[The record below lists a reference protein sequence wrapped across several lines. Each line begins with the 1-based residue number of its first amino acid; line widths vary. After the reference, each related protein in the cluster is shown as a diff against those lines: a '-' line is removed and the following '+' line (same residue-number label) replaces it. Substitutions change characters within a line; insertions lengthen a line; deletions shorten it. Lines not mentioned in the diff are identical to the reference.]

1 VLTFHL
7 AGINNQN
14 FIMRDEETGSWWQQ
28 VSGEAI
34 QGPLKGKKLNAVFN
48 DEVSFAIWQTEN
60 PHGRVLKPNETVA
73 SRYSPANWEEGI
85 LNLPTVTANDA
96 RDGLDTRS
104 LILGV
109 VENGASRAY
118 PIDAVAKER
127 LIIDSLGG
135 TPLMI
140 VAAKD
145 GKSVRGFNRRVE
157 GRTLEFFVEPDTEPP
172 IFIDAQTGSKW
183 DFTGRAVSGTL
194 EGKELK
200 RVFLLKDYW
209 FDWKIYHPKTSVF
222 SGM

>member
-1 VLTFHL
+1 
-7 AGINNQN
+7 
-14 FIMRDEETGSWWQQ
+14 MRDEETGSWWQQ

-48 DEVSFAIWQTEN
+48 DEVSFAIWQKEY
-60 PHGRVLKPNETVA
+60 PSGRVLKPNETVA
-73 SRYSPANWEEGI
+73 SKYSPANWEESI
-85 LNLPTVTANDA
+85 LKLPTVTANDA
-96 RDGLDTRS
+96 RGSLNTRS

-109 VENGASRAY
+109 EENGASRAY
-118 PIDAVAKER
+118 PIEAVTHQR

-145 GKSVRGFNRRVE
+145 GKSVRGFQRRVE
-157 GRTLEFFVEPDTEPP
+157 GRTLEFFVEPDIEPP
-172 IFIDAQTGSKW
+172 LLIDSQTGSKW
-183 DFTGRAVSGTL
+183 DFTGRAVSGQL